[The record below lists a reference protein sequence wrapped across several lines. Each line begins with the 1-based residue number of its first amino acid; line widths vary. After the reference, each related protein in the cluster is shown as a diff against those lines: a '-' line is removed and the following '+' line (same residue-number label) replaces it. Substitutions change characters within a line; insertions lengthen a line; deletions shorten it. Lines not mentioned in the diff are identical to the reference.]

1 MAARKLTADWLDKM
15 IAEEKKRREKS
26 HTKSREAERWA
37 ATHKDKIKQCPAPP
51 EPDEQQLIG
60 ITAGASNNSED
71 SEEPAGLVPVGGD
84 EPADT
89 E

>member
-1 MAARKLTADWLDKM
+1 MAAKKLTADWLDKM

-26 HTKSREAERWA
+26 YTKSREAERWA
-37 ATHKDKIKQCPAPP
+37 AAHKDKIKQCPAAP
-51 EPDEQQLIG
+51 EPEQQLIG
-60 ITAGASNNSED
+60 ITAGASDNSED
-71 SEEPAGLVPVGGD
+71 SEEPAGLVPVGSD